1 MSSRAEIESLRKA
14 NEMGFLEDVIM
25 DPVDSFEGGVE
36 IQAQFIAPI
45 DAKKKDSCWGF
56 FVFAHDQG

>member
-45 DAKKKDSCWGF
+45 DAKKKDSC
-56 FVFAHDQG
+56 